1 MAIKEMKKIV
11 INKALARCKTKK
23 EAAKVLGISVNTLY
37 TFLEEQKGDAEKL
50 KE

>member
-1 MAIKEMKKIV
+1 MTIQEMKKIV
-11 INKALARCKTKK
+11 INKALDRCKTKK

-37 TFLEEQKGDAEKL
+37 AFLEEQKGEAENL